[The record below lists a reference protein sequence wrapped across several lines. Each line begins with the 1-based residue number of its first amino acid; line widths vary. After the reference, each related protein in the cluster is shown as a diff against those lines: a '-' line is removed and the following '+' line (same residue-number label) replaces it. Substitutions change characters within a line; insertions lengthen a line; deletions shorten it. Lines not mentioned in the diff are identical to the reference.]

1 MIMKRCFLGISP
13 LPQSPTLCERVCFIP
28 DFSAEE
34 SILIHDDV
42 MPNSMHLASDP
53 RNAVVFGRLA
63 PDIGKDTSII
73 DTSELTD
80 EQLAASVDSFGD
92 LGTMQERLRVN

>member
-1 MIMKRCFLGISP
+1 MKRLFLGTPVLPSSSP
-13 LPQSPTLCERVCFIP
+13 VCERDCFIP

-42 MPNSMHLASDP
+42 MPNTMQLASDP

-63 PDIGKDTSII
+63 PDLGKDTSII
-73 DTSELTD
+73 DTSKLSD
-80 EQLAASVDSFGD
+80 EQLAASVDSYGD